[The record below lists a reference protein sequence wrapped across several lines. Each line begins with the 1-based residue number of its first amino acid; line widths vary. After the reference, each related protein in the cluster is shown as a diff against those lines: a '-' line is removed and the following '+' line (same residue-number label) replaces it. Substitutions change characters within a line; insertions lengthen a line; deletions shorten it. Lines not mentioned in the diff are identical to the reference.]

1 MHFAAEVRTPPV
13 VLRDREAI
21 VPENAS
27 VLKVLEGAD
36 IVVGSKVS
44 EDGAGIVVRLLNFKR
59 DAQKVT
65 IDLGR
70 PVSGAWAV
78 RPDEREREALEPDGP
93 RLTTVV
99 GARCGES
106 ILVKW

>member
-1 MHFAAEVRTPPV
+1 
-13 VLRDREAI
+13 
-21 VPENAS
+21 
-27 VLKVLEGAD
+27 
-36 IVVGSKVS
+36 
-44 EDGAGIVVRLLNFKR
+44 
-59 DAQKVT
+59 VT

-70 PVSGAWAV
+70 PVTGAWAV

>member
-1 MHFAAEVRTPPV
+1 
-13 VLRDREAI
+13 
-21 VPENAS
+21 
-27 VLKVLEGAD
+27 VLEGAD